1 MATKAAVNL
10 SLEIVDSGKKSVG
23 KTDLPAAIFG
33 ATVKKQLLWEVVR
46 QQQASTRAGT
56 HSTKKR
62 GDVSGGGKKPYKQK
76 HTGQARHGSTREP
89 QWRHGGNVW
98 GPTPR
103 DYGYDVPKKVAKGA
117 LISALS
123 LRQKEGKLVVL
134 DKLEVTKP
142 NTKAVAK
149 VLGSLGLLKSTL
161 VIIAGRDANLE
172 KSFRNIDKVK
182 VLPVEGLNVRDVLR
196 FTNLLILK
204 SALEAISKRVDA

>member
-1 MATKAAVNL
+1 MATKPPVNL
-10 SLEIVDSGKKSVG
+10 SVEILDTGKKSVG

-98 GPTPR
+98 GPLPR

-196 FTNLLILK
+196 FTNLLIMK
-204 SALEAISKRVDA
+204 SAIEAISKRVDA